1 MSDTPD
7 STASASAKPTSA
19 SASSGSAK
27 SGSASS
33 ASATTSQAKSP
44 QKDTSTS
51 TSKKTGA
58 KKTGAKKAGTKKAG
72 AKKTATAK
80 SSPKAGAKSTSA
92 KPKSS
97 AKKSVKKPKSS
108 AKSTAESTA
117 QSTPSTPSATSSQ
130 TKSGPPSQAPAKS
143 KPPTRS
149 KSPATAAPV
158 AAENQ
163 SSSASTSASAPATS
177 TGRGSAAP
185 VIDSSFV
192 AEFAPRYEITGI
204 EQRVLEKDGPKARK
218 KGRMKR
224 KGFLRVGQWKG
235 LAVLNLL
242 EHHAKHDIRFITSV
256 ALDDDTPD
264 KFRID
269 ILRTLDGVG
278 VPLASS
284 LLSAVYPKR
293 FAIMDA
299 RAVGALHAAGHL
311 DSDNP
316 ARIDYLDYI
325 STLMTLAEAC
335 GCAPVELY
343 RALYAWSD
351 AQ

>member
-7 STASASAKPTSA
+7 STASASAQPTSA

-33 ASATTSQAKSP
+33 ASATTSQAKST

-51 TSKKTGA
+51 TS

-92 KPKSS
+92 KPKPS

-130 TKSGPPSQAPAKS
+130 TKSGPPSQTPAKS

-158 AAENQ
+158 AAEKP
-163 SSSASTSASAPATS
+163 SSSTSASASAPATS

-284 LLSAVYPKR
+284 LLSAVYPER

-325 STLMTLAEAC
+325 STLMTLADAC
-335 GCAPVELY
+335 GCSPVELY

>member
-33 ASATTSQAKSP
+33 ASATTSQAKST

-51 TSKKTGA
+51 TS

-97 AKKSVKKPKSS
+97 AKKSGKKPKSS

-158 AAENQ
+158 AAEKP
-163 SSSASTSASAPATS
+163 SSSTSASASAPATS

-185 VIDSSFV
+185 VIDSAFV
-192 AEFAPRYEITGI
+192 TEYAPRYEITGI

-224 KGFLRVGQWKG
+224 KSFLRVGQWKG

-242 EHHAKHDIRFITSV
+242 EHHAKSDIRFITSI

-264 KFRID
+264 RFRID

-325 STLMTLAEAC
+325 STLMTLAESC

>member
-1 MSDTPD
+1 MSETPASSASTSAKPSSD
-7 STASASAKPTSA
+7 STAT
-19 SASSGSAK
+19 GTGK

-33 ASATTSQAKSP
+33 ASATTSRAKST

-51 TSKKTGA
+51 TS

-130 TKSGPPSQAPAKS
+130 TKSGPPSQTPAKS

-158 AAENQ
+158 AAEKP
-163 SSSASTSASAPATS
+163 SSSTSASASAPATS

-185 VIDSSFV
+185 VIDSAFV
-192 AEFAPRYEITGI
+192 TEYAPRYEITGI
-204 EQRVLEKDGPKARK
+204 EERVLGKDGPKARK

-224 KGFLRVGQWKG
+224 KSFLRVGQWKG

-242 EHHAKHDIRFITSV
+242 EHHAKSDIRFITSV

-264 KFRID
+264 RFRID

-325 STLMTLAEAC
+325 STIMALAEAC
-335 GCAPVELY
+335 DCAPVDLY

>member
-33 ASATTSQAKSP
+33 ASATTSQAKST

-51 TSKKTGA
+51 TS

-92 KPKSS
+92 KPKPS

-130 TKSGPPSQAPAKS
+130 TKSGPPSQTPAKS

-325 STLMTLAEAC
+325 STLMTLADAC
-335 GCAPVELY
+335 GCSPVELY

>member
-33 ASATTSQAKSP
+33 SSATTSQAKST

-51 TSKKTGA
+51 TS

-130 TKSGPPSQAPAKS
+130 TKSGPPSQTPAKS
-143 KPPTRS
+143 KSPTRS

-158 AAENQ
+158 AAEKP
-163 SSSASTSASAPATS
+163 SSSTSASASAPATS

-235 LAVLNLL
+235 LAVLNRL

-269 ILRTLDGVG
+269 ILRSLDGVG

-284 LLSAVYPKR
+284 LLSAVYPER
-293 FAIMDA
+293 FTIMDA

-325 STLMTLAEAC
+325 STLMTLADAC
-335 GCAPVELY
+335 GCSPVELY

>member
-1 MSDTPD
+1 
-7 STASASAKPTSA
+7 
-19 SASSGSAK
+19 
-27 SGSASS
+27 
-33 ASATTSQAKSP
+33 
-44 QKDTSTS
+44 
-51 TSKKTGA
+51 
-58 KKTGAKKAGTKKAG
+58 
-72 AKKTATAK
+72 
-80 SSPKAGAKSTSA
+80 
-92 KPKSS
+92 
-97 AKKSVKKPKSS
+97 
-108 AKSTAESTA
+108 
-117 QSTPSTPSATSSQ
+117 
-130 TKSGPPSQAPAKS
+130 
-143 KPPTRS
+143 
-149 KSPATAAPV
+149 
-158 AAENQ
+158 
-163 SSSASTSASAPATS
+163 
-177 TGRGSAAP
+177 
-185 VIDSSFV
+185 
-192 AEFAPRYEITGI
+192 
-204 EQRVLEKDGPKARK
+204 
-218 KGRMKR
+218 MKR

-235 LAVLNLL
+235 LAVLNRL

-325 STLMTLAEAC
+325 STLMTLADAC

>member
-33 ASATTSQAKSP
+33 ASATTSQAKST

-51 TSKKTGA
+51 TS

-97 AKKSVKKPKSS
+97 AQKSVKKPKSS

-284 LLSAVYPKR
+284 LLSAVYPER

-316 ARIDYLDYI
+316 ARIDYLDYN
-325 STLMTLAEAC
+325 STLMTLADAC